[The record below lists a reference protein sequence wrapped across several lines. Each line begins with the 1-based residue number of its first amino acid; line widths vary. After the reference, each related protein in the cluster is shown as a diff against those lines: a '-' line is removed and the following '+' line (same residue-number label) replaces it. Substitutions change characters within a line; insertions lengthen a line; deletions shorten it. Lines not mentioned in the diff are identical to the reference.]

1 MNFLQ
6 RAPFV
11 RLLVPLVL
19 GIITARY
26 LELFNPTV
34 YFVLI
39 VSLSAL
45 ILSLF
50 IAAKSDLSYR
60 LRWIFGAGIAGL
72 LYLAGYYVSVEKEK
86 LSVNHFE
93 DKALI
98 YHVEVISAP
107 KRKPATISCEVRVL
121 SCASDSLSGVPGSKV
136 LLYLAADSTT
146 QLPRR
151 GDLLLIEAQLKSPEQ
166 PRNPLG
172 FDYAAY
178 LKQQGVAATAFVSA
192 QRWKTSGHIDRKSL
206 KGYAE
211 KARERL
217 LQLYSQT
224 GMETNEYAVLA
235 ALTLG
240 YKDAIDPEL
249 REDFSNSGAMH
260 VLAVSGLHVGVIY
273 LILNTILGFI
283 FRSRKLKV
291 LNTILIVL
299 FLWVYAFIT
308 GLPPSVIRSS
318 TMFSLVA
325 IGSAME
331 RKSQIYNTIAVSAF
345 IILLQNPA
353 FLFDVGF
360 QLSYSAVLSI
370 IYFQPKIGGLLGF
383 KSRAMRW
390 WWDLTAVSLA
400 SQIGTFPLA
409 LYYFHQFPNYF
420 LLSNYFAIPLA
431 SFIIYLAVSYLLLS
445 WIPFVAVIPA
455 YLLKQLLFALN
466 YSVAFIDDLP
476 AAVSY
481 LHVDFLQ
488 LTFIVLI
495 IVFLIGFIESKQF
508 IALAGI
514 LLFLLLFLGSHAYI
528 RMRTTID
535 SSIVVY
541 ADNKN
546 THLNLI
552 QGRQHLLFTTDSL
565 AAERS
570 AAAYWKS
577 IKLMSPKAS
586 QQQAS
591 FVTTFKNMKIV
602 VLLDDLLKRKITNH
616 PIETDILI
624 VGNRAK
630 IRASD
635 ILNNIKPKLCIVDL
649 SISAWYAK
657 QLKDS
662 CQVRG
667 IEFYDLRERGAF
679 IYRLGE
685 Q

>member
-34 YFVLI
+34 YLTLI

-50 IAAKSDLSYR
+50 IAAKSDLSYH
-60 LRWIFGAGIAGL
+60 LRWIFGGGFAGL
-72 LYLAGYYVSVEKEK
+72 LFMAGYFVAVEKEK
-86 LSVNHFE
+86 RSVNHFE
-93 DKALI
+93 DKVLI
-98 YHVEVISAP
+98 YNAEVVSSP
-107 KRKPATISCEVRVL
+107 KRKPASISCEVRVL
-121 SCASDSLSGVPGSKV
+121 SCASDSLSGMPGSKV

-151 GDLLLIEAQLKSPEQ
+151 GDLLLIEAQLKSPEP

-178 LKQQGVAATAFVSA
+178 LKQQGVAATAYVSA
-192 QRWKTSGHIDRKSL
+192 QRWKAYGHVDRKSL
-206 KGYAE
+206 QVYAE
-211 KARERL
+211 KARSKL
-217 LQLYSQT
+217 LHLYNQT
-224 GMETNEYAVLA
+224 GMEVDEYAVLA

-260 VLAVSGLHVGVIY
+260 ILAVSGLHVGVIY
-273 LILNTILGFI
+273 MILNTVLGFI
-283 FRSRKLKV
+283 FRSRKLKI

-308 GLPPSVIRSS
+308 GLPPSVNRSA

-331 RKSQIYNTIAVSAF
+331 RKSQIYNTIAFSAF

-353 FLFDVGF
+353 YLFDVGF

-383 KSRAMRW
+383 KSRALRW
-390 WWDLTAVSLA
+390 WWDLTAVSMA
-400 SQIGTFPLA
+400 AQIGTFPLA

-445 WIPFVAVIPA
+445 WIPLLAVVPA
-455 YLLKQLLFALN
+455 FILKQLLFALN

-488 LTFIVLI
+488 LAFIVMI
-495 IVFLIGFIESKQF
+495 VVFLMRFIESKKF
-508 IALAGI
+508 IPLAGA
-514 LLFLLLFLGSHAYI
+514 LLFLLLFVGSHAI
-528 RMRTTID
+528 IKWRTATE

-541 ADNKN
+541 ADNKH

-552 QGRQHLLFTTDSL
+552 HGRNHRLFSTDSV
-565 AAERS
+565 AADRS
-570 AAAYWKS
+570 ASAYWKS
-577 IKLMSPKAS
+577 KKLLTPIVT
-586 QQQAS
+586 QQQTS
-591 FVTTFKNMKIV
+591 FVTTFEDKRIV
-602 VLLDDLLKRKITNH
+602 VLLDDMLKRKVTNY

-624 VGNRAK
+624 VGNKVK

-649 SISAWYAK
+649 SISVWYAK

-662 CQVRG
+662 CQSRG
-667 IEFYDLRERGAF
+667 IGFYDLREQGAY